1 MCWGFI
7 INSSLPGKGC
17 NLLLVIL
24 PSTANE
30 ARRMH
35 ETPTTNNHSN
45 PASVTVNDSRNS
57 SALYL
62 LFWLGLAIRSV
73 IGLWGHSGEKKPPMF
88 GDFEAQRHWMEI
100 TWSIPLG
107 DWYRPTAINDLLY
120 WGLDYPPLTAYVSW
134 IFGWISQ
141 YLYPALTQLTVS
153 RGHES
158 IPGKTFMRV
167 SVLLCD
173 ALIILPSIVGIVYA
187 MIPSSVSKHMT
198 AWKSSLFYW
207 ILAVFVCPSR

>member
-1 MCWGFI
+1 M
-7 INSSLPGKGC
+7 KR
-17 NLLLVIL
+17 
-24 PSTANE
+24 STYVDNP
-30 ARRMH
+30 
-35 ETPTTNNHSN
+35 PTK
-45 PASVTVNDSRNS
+45 PAIF
-57 SALYL
+57 L

-73 IGLWGHSGEKKPPMF
+73 MGLWGHSGEQKPPMF

-134 IFGWISQ
+134 IFGGLSQ
-141 YLYPALTQLTVS
+141 YIYPALTQLTVS

-158 IPGKTFMRV
+158 VPGKTFMRV

-173 ALIILPSIVGIVYA
+173 ALIFLPSIVGMVYA
-187 MIPSSVSKHMT
+187 MTPSALSQRMI
-198 AWKSSLFYW
+198 AWKSPLFYW
-207 ILAVFVCPSR
+207 ILAVFLCPSR